1 MTIIVNKITIIQ
13 DFKDVWIIILCQ
25 SVKLE
30 AVVLVITQT
39 EEISWCEGVL
49 SGAFNISEVIMR
61 LLPFRKFGKWSVYTL
76 ASFSK
81 VWSGMRCKYM
91 RVVKGLT

>member
-13 DFKDVWIIILCQ
+13 DLKDVWVVILCQ

-39 EEISWCEGVL
+39 EEIS
-49 SGAFNISEVIMR
+49 
-61 LLPFRKFGKWSVYTL
+61 
-76 ASFSK
+76 
-81 VWSGMRCKYM
+81 
-91 RVVKGLT
+91 